1 MPTCVYCGFTDEE
14 EFPREHV
21 IPVFLGSFESSL
33 TLGCVC
39 GECND
44 YFGKHLE
51 REFAR
56 ESAESIVRYRYRLR
70 DARSAERTRK
80 IRAKVNVPG
89 PTLGAKVLLHPDASA
104 KSGIGNKYV
113 PQVAIRNKNDHE
125 WRWYTVED
133 LNSDV
138 VQTLEPGST
147 MKFLVTSPEEEE
159 AIRSRLR
166 ELGLGPTKTITR
178 DQIQPQSEMKTRVT
192 CGFDFNM
199 SRCVAKL
206 AFNYLAHVLEENTSR
221 LLQPEFDAVRD
232 YVRYGSNPAQ
242 PIVYFSEKPDFEQE
256 NSSCSFVDGH
266 ILAVGWDAT
275 NENIGCALSLFN
287 AMTYR
292 VVLCRRYGALWF
304 PLKSA
309 HSFDFRTNEAKGIP
323 VSVLA

>member
-1 MPTCVYCGFTDEE
+1 VYCRLTDEE

-21 IPVFLGSFESSL
+21 IPVSFGSFDDSL

-39 GECND
+39 AECND

-56 ESAESIVRYRYRLR
+56 ESAESIVRYRYHLR
-70 DARSAERTRK
+70 DARSAERTKK

-89 PTLGAKVLLHPDASA
+89 PTLGAKVLLHPDEST

-113 PQVAIRNKNDHE
+113 PQVAIRNKMDGE
-125 WRWYTVED
+125 WRWYTAQD
-133 LNSDV
+133 LTSDV

-147 MKFLVTSPEEEE
+147 MKFLVTSQAEEEE
-159 AIRSRLR
+159 IRSRLR
-166 ELGLGPTKTITR
+166 ELGLGPTKTISR
-178 DQIQPQSEMKTRVT
+178 DQIKPQSEMKTRVT
-192 CGFDFNM
+192 CDFDFNM
-199 SRCVAKL
+199 SRCVAKI
-206 AFNYLAHVLEENTSR
+206 AFNYLAHVLEENTGR
-221 LLQPEFDAVRD
+221 LLQPEFEAVRN
-232 YVRYGSNPAQ
+232 YVRYGLNPEQ
-242 PIVYFSEKPDFEQE
+242 PIVFFSEKPNFEQE
-256 NSSCSFVDGH
+256 TNSHSLVDGH

-275 NENIGCALSLFN
+275 NENIGCGLSLFN

-309 HSFDFRTNEAKGIP
+309 HSFDLQTNEAKRIP
-323 VSVLA
+323 ISVLA